1 MRRGTTPTVRA
12 RVNSDLHG
20 LNVYLTFELAKDD
33 LMTKTGEDL
42 NISYETEP
50 LDPEDPESELVTVAT
65 IVETT
70 LTQEDTLRMKAGKA
84 VQVQI
89 RAERMN
95 GEIACAS
102 SIKNFVVEKILLDGR
117 IPL

>member
-42 NISYETEP
+42 NISYETDDETG
-50 LDPEDPESELVTVAT
+50 LVTAT